1 MRSTVGVTALAT
13 LLLATFAAQA
23 STGTTQTTAKPQTAS
38 KSTTTSKSTAA
49 KSTTT
54 ASTAAK
60 PATTKSTSA
69 AASTKAKTAST
80 TKPKARSKAKAP
92 RPLASI
98 KTADGR
104 RGPEI
109 RSSSILVID
118 ESDSS
123 ILLSRNADVAAP
135 IASITKLMTSLVVLD
150 ADLPLDE
157 VITITKADRA
167 IDKGAPS
174 RLSVGAKLTRG
185 ELMHLALMS
194 SENHA
199 AYALGRTYPGGIDAI
214 LDAMNAKA
222 KALGMKRT
230 HFTDT
235 TGLSSGNIASAEDLT
250 KLVIAASEN
259 PLIEKYSTDPDETLM
274 VGRSPVEYRNT
285 NGLVRKPEWDIRV
298 QKTGYTQ
305 AAGRCLVMKTFIDD
319 RPIVMIL
326 MNSFGKYT
334 RTADA
339 IRVRRWMESAVPAA
353 QLARSGS

>member
-13 LLLATFAAQA
+13 LVLATFTAHA
-23 STGTTQTTAKPQTAS
+23 STGTTASTATKQTAS
-38 KSTTTSKSTAA
+38 KS
-49 KSTTT
+49 
-54 ASTAAK
+54 ASVAPSAAK
-60 PATTKSTSA
+60 PAAASKPSSST
-69 AASTKAKTAST
+69 ASTKAKATA
-80 TKPKARSKAKAP
+80 KAKGPVKAA
-92 RPLASI
+92 RPFASL
-98 KTADGR
+98 KTGDGR

-109 RSSSILVID
+109 RSSAVLVID

-135 IASITKLMTSLVVLD
+135 IASITKLMTSLVVLE
-150 ADLPLDE
+150 ANLPLE
-157 VITITKADRA
+157 EIITISRADRD
-167 IDKGAPS
+167 IEKGAPS
-174 RLSVGAKLTRG
+174 RLTLGAELTRG
-185 ELMHLALMS
+185 ELIHLALMS

-199 AYALGRTYPGGIDAI
+199 AHALGRTYPGGTDAI

-235 TGLSSGNIASAEDLT
+235 SGLSAGNIASAEDLS
-250 KLVIAASEN
+250 KLVIAASQN

-274 VGRSPVEYRNT
+274 VGRHPVEYRNT

-319 RPIVMIL
+319 RPIVMVL

-339 IRVRRWMESAVPAA
+339 IRVRRWMETALDQA
-353 QLARSGS
+353 QLAGSR

>member
-13 LLLATFAAQA
+13 LLLATLAAQA

-38 KSTTTSKSTAA
+38 KQTASKSTATSKSTAA
-49 KSTTT
+49 KP
-54 ASTAAK
+54 AA
-60 PATTKSTSA
+60 ATKSTSA
-69 AASTKAKTAST
+69 TASTKAKTAST
-80 TKPKARSKAKAP
+80 TKPKAKSKAKAP
-92 RPLASI
+92 KPLASI

-150 ADLPLDE
+150 ANLPLDE

-167 IDKGAPS
+167 IDKGAAS
-174 RLSVGAKLTRG
+174 RLAVGAKLTRG

-199 AYALGRTYPGGIDAI
+199 AHALGRTYPGGIDAI

-259 PLIEKYSTDPDETLM
+259 PLIEKYSTDPDETLI
-274 VGRSPVEYRNT
+274 VGRTPLEYRNT

-339 IRVRRWMESAVPAA
+339 IRVRRWMESAVPEMT
-353 QLARSGS
+353 LARSGS